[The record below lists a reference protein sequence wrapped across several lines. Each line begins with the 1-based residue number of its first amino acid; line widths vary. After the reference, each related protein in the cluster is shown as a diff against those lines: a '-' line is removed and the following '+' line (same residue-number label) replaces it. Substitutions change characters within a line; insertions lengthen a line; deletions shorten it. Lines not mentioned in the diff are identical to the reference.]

1 MEVVELHKYEGYN
14 INYDNKIYTVRYI
27 NPRKN
32 VWLSPIVYENDDFT
46 VSGGRECCISLK
58 ELENIIN
65 EMEMVY
71 YI

>member
-1 MEVVELHKYEGYN
+1 MHKYEGYN
-14 INYDNKIYTVRYI
+14 IHYNNKKYTVRYV
-27 NPRKN
+27 NPLN
-32 VWLSPIVYENDDFT
+32 TVWLSPIVYENDSIT
-46 VSGGRECCISLK
+46 VSGGLEHCISLK